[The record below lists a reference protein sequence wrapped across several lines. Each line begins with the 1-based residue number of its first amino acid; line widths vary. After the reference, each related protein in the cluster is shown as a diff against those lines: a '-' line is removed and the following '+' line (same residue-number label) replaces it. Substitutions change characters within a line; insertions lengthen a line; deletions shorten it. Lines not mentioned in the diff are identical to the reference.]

1 MNRNEQLKERFLTYY
16 EKALRP
22 NLGRVTEEMG
32 ISYSS
37 FLRWKNGS
45 LLYSD
50 ASLDKIEV
58 FLNNHKE

>member
-1 MNRNEQLKERFLTYY
+1 MNRNEQLRERFLTYY

-22 NLGRVTEEMG
+22 NLGRVAEEMD

-37 FLRWKNGS
+37 LIRWKNGN
-45 LLYSD
+45 LLYAD